1 MSFMRILKLFSILAI
16 YLLSSCLAVAQEN
29 KTAINPSTETKPSV
43 TEPAQ
48 ATDKVDF
55 KKPKSTMSLAN
66 YKALIAS
73 KIAVKARGKNPAG
86 AGEVQATFRVNEE
99 GKIDQIQIKKSTNSS
114 LATHVK
120 NILSGIQAVTPPEG
134 AIFLGQTFKF
144 N

>member
-1 MSFMRILKLFSILAI
+1 MRSLKLFSIPAI
-16 YLLSSCLAVAQEN
+16 YLFSSNFIVAQES
-29 KTAINPSTETKPSV
+29 KPAVNPSVETKPSV

-48 ATDKVDF
+48 TTDKADR

-73 KIAVKARGKNPAG
+73 KIAAKARGKNPAG

-99 GKIDQIQIKKSTNSS
+99 GKIDQIQIKKSTNAA

-120 NILSGIQAVTPPEG
+120 NILSGIQAAPPPEG
-134 AIFLGQTFKF
+134 AIFLGQSFKF

>member
-1 MSFMRILKLFSILAI
+1 MRIVKLFSIPAI
-16 YLLSSCLAVAQEN
+16 YFLSSSLVVAQES
-29 KTAINPSTETKPSV
+29 KPAVNPSVETKPSV

-48 ATDKVDF
+48 TTDKADH

-73 KIAVKARGKNPAG
+73 KIAAKARGKNPAG

-99 GKIDQIQIKKSTNSS
+99 GKIDQIQIKKSTNAA

-120 NILSGIQAVTPPEG
+120 NILSGIQAAPPPEG
-134 AIFLGQTFKF
+134 AIFLGQSFKF